1 MYYSYNFI
9 SSVYCYCSGF
19 MNSQHDPSRRN
30 LVLYHIHPPT
40 LHHIQLQQIYS
51 SVKKRKT
58 LNYGV

>member
-30 LVLYHIHPPT
+30 LVLYYIRT
-40 LHHIQLQQIYS
+40 CLRYTIYS
-51 SVKKRKT
+51 T
-58 LNYGV
+58 TDIQQ